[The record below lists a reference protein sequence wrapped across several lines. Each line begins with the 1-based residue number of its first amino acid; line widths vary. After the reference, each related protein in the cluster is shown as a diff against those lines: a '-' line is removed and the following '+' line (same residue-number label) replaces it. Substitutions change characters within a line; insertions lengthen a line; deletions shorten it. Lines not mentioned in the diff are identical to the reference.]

1 MTDRRSSVV
10 ALGLAVATLAAAGC
24 RKKPPPDPTAGD
36 PGALA
41 TAAPRPSAAPADR
54 TAPDELAEGTDV
66 AFGLKLP
73 RGMLIQAR
81 FTDLLMAK
89 GVVPA
94 DKVTNY
100 IRQRVDVTPE
110 HVVTGPAKTIF
121 SKVAIKASP
130 GRLYGIEVV
139 STGTFTEVEVRDVT
153 PPLVPKGASEEDLW
167 RKSGLRPDGSQID
180 PLHTE

>member
-24 RKKPPPDPTAGD
+24 RKKPPPDPTLGD
-36 PGALA
+36 PGALP
-41 TAAPRPSAAPADR
+41 TAAPTASAPADR
-54 TAPDELAEGTDV
+54 TTPDELAEGTDV

-100 IRQRVDVTPE
+100 IRQRVEVTRD

-121 SKVAIKASP
+121 SKVSIKGSP